1 MILVRISSF
10 IKGEGDMK
18 NMKKIGRIPSV
29 FLCLSMAAMMFAMA
43 VPMNV
48 SADSEE
54 VPFKGNFDG
63 GNVPAVEPLERIV
76 VSGQANQLGQYTAV
90 VDVNMDN
97 YEIIGWV
104 PIPGV
109 PDPGFPILRLP
120 TEVTFTAANGDEL
133 YADMDLVGM
142 RHMLD
147 MNFPAFTLDATIT
160 GGTGRFAGATG
171 SFLGSGG
178 QTTMPGNDTD
188 LVDGTFFDGTISTVG
203 SNK

>member
-1 MILVRISSF
+1 MCALKV
-10 IKGEGDMK
+10 EYY
-18 NMKKIGRIPSV
+18 MKKEIRKKPSV
-29 FLCLSMAAMMFAMA
+29 FLCLLVLAMVFAVA

-48 SADSEE
+48 IADADE
-54 VPFKGNFDG
+54 VPFKGKFDG
-63 GNVPAVEPLERIV
+63 GNVPAVAPLERIV
-76 VSGQANQLGQYTAV
+76 VSGQANQLGKYNAV
-90 VDVNMDN
+90 VDANMAI

-120 TEVTFTAANGDEL
+120 TTATFTAANGDKL
-133 YADMDLVGM
+133 YADMDLIGM
-142 RHMLD
+142 RHMID

-160 GGTGRFAGATG
+160 GGTGRFEGATG

-178 QTTMPGNDTD
+178 QITMPGDDSD
-188 LVDGTFFDGTISTVG
+188 LVIGSFAGMISTVG

>member
-1 MILVRISSF
+1 
-10 IKGEGDMK
+10 
-18 NMKKIGRIPSV
+18 MKKEIRKKPSV
-29 FLCLSMAAMMFAMA
+29 FLCLLVLAMVFAVA

-48 SADSEE
+48 SADSDE

-63 GNVPAVEPLERIV
+63 GNVPAVDPLERIV
-76 VSGQANQLGQYTAV
+76 VSGQANQLGKYTAV
-90 VDVNMDN
+90 VDANMAI

-120 TEVTFTAANGDEL
+120 TTVTFTAANGDKL

-142 RHMLD
+142 RHMGD

-160 GGTGRFAGATG
+160 GGTGRFEGATG

-178 QTTMPGNDTD
+178 QITMPGDDSD
-188 LVDGTFFDGTISTVG
+188 LVIGSFAGMISTVG